1 MSNSYNHELL
11 WQKNQNKSIHLTI
24 TRAQIKTITIQITKI
39 VVMAKINNSFNK
51 NIRKYK
57 GRKMMRMKWIWRKVR
72 MFRMEKHRYKEKE
85 KMEIKSS
92 RIRIS
97 RRWRSR
103 IWEICSMIRTC
114 NKNNNQFKTNLMK
127 IMTYLKYLG
136 PYHQIW
142 YTENQKPKGK
152 KGN

>member
-1 MSNSYNHELL
+1 MG
-11 WQKNQNKSIHLTI
+11 
-24 TRAQIKTITIQITKI
+24 
-39 VVMAKINNSFNK
+39 KINNSFNK

-103 IWEICSMIRTC
+103 I
-114 NKNNNQFKTNLMK
+114 
-127 IMTYLKYLG
+127 
-136 PYHQIW
+136 
-142 YTENQKPKGK
+142 
-152 KGN
+152 

>member
-72 MFRMEKHRYKEKE
+72 MFRMEKHREKE

-114 NKNNNQFKTNLMK
+114 SKNNNQFKTNLMR
-127 IMTYLKYLG
+127 IMTYLKYLD

>member
-24 TRAQIKTITIQITKI
+24 TRVQIKTITIQITKI

-51 NIRKYK
+51 NIKKYK

-72 MFRMEKHRYKEKE
+72 MFRMEKQREKD

-92 RIRIS
+92 KIRIC

-114 NKNNNQFKTNLMK
+114 NKNNNQFKTNLMR

>member
-1 MSNSYNHELL
+1 MSNNYNHELL

-72 MFRMEKHRYKEKE
+72 MFRMEKHREKE

-127 IMTYLKYLG
+127 IMTYLKYPG

>member
-1 MSNSYNHELL
+1 MSSSYNHELL
-11 WQKNQNKSIHLTI
+11 WQKNPNKSIHLTI
-24 TRAQIKTITIQITKI
+24 TRVQIKTITIQITKI
-39 VVMAKINNSFNK
+39 VVMGKINNSFNK
-51 NIRKYK
+51 NIKKYK

-72 MFRMEKHRYKEKE
+72 MFRMEKQREKD
-85 KMEIKSS
+85 KMEIKSN